1 MKRALVMVDIQK
13 DYFPGG
19 RKPLPEMQE
28 ACKRAADL
36 LSFFREAAQP
46 IFHIRHIAAKQG
58 ATFFVQDTEGADLHP
73 LVSPR
78 PGERVII
85 KNHPNGFLNTSLLGE
100 LRTVDPDEVVICGA
114 MSNMCIDAT
123 TRAASDFGFR
133 CVVVHDACAASDIRF
148 GDRTVGALDV
158 HAAFMA
164 ALSAAYAQV
173 VTLAEFLAE
182 TKQEKVGM

>member
-1 MKRALVMVDIQK
+1 M
-13 DYFPGG
+13 P
-19 RKPLPEMQE
+19 E

-36 LSFFREAAQP
+36 LSFFRKTGQP
-46 IFHIRHIAAKQG
+46 AFHIRHIAVKPG
-58 ATFFVQDTEGADLHP
+58 ATFFVQDTEGADIHP
-73 LVSPR
+73 SVSPR

-85 KNHPNGFLNTSLLGE
+85 KNHPNSFLNTSLLE
-100 LRTVDPDEVVICGA
+100 KLRAVDPGEVVICGA

-133 CVVVHDACAASDIRF
+133 CVVVHDACAASDLRF

-164 ALSAAYAQV
+164 ALGAAYARV

-182 TKQEKVGM
+182 AKQGKVRM

>member
-1 MKRALVMVDIQK
+1 MKRALVMVDIQN

-19 RKPLPEMQE
+19 RRPLPGMPEG
-28 ACKRAADL
+28 CKRAGDL
-36 LSFFREAAQP
+36 LSFFRKTAQP
-46 IFHIRHIAAKQG
+46 VFHIRHIAMKPG
-58 ATFFVQDTEGADLHP
+58 ATFFLQGSVGVDIHP

-78 PGERVII
+78 PGERVIV
-85 KNHPNGFLNTSLLGE
+85 KNYPNSFLKTSLIEE

-133 CVVVHDACAASDIRF
+133 CVVVHDACAASDLRF
-148 GDRTVGALDV
+148 GGRTVGALDV

-164 ALSAAYAQV
+164 ALSAAYARV
-173 VTLAEFLAE
+173 VTRAEFLTE
-182 TKQEKVGM
+182 TKQDKVGM